1 MLEVFFAANAE
12 RRPSRVGNP
21 PVAFRQ
27 TFGQQCITNRP
38 GKRDVN
44 DTASMDMSDFRVP
57 EEKFLPSEAMWVN
70 RDVRPRGNLVFDHL
84 QKVHHPS
91 SIYCSF
97 DAPARRLDSL
107 QLLSRSAC
115 GLRSLN
121 LGFP

>member
-44 DTASMDMSDFRVP
+44 DTASMDMADFRAP

-70 RDVRPRGNLVFDHL
+70 RDLWPRGNLVFELL
-84 QKVHHPS
+84 QMFHDPN
-91 SIYCSF
+91 SIDCFF
-97 DAPARRLDSL
+97 DV
-107 QLLSRSAC
+107 
-115 GLRSLN
+115 
-121 LGFP
+121 